1 MNNKPRVQ
9 EFKKK
14 LFGLQIESSNNS
26 EKFNKECENDFRRL
40 LGSIYK
46 LLLKGN
52 NHSGGKFTGL
62 NILNSYLDN
71 NGKFKVPT
79 QNVNNNN
86 NLSQKSTVN
95 NPRNP
100 ILPNVYNNNNL
111 SQKSTVNNPRN
122 PILPNVNNN
131 NNLSQKSTVNNPRNL
146 ILSNVNANL
155 LKESKI
161 KEPPKKPM
169 SKERILHECQ
179 IYEYLQKKSQ
189 NFINTSTC
197 FVRCSDDSLFLR
209 NCGITFEELIL
220 ENKNNFNLFR
230 YILEQLLRKIH
241 DLHLLG
247 VVHNNLICSHV
258 LVGKRD
264 NINWRYM
271 SNNKLK
277 SKKEEEFLN
286 IPFVRK
292 NIDVRLINFSKA
304 KIFQSSQK
312 IDKDFLNGIFY
323 HYTRYAESLFSRS
336 T

>member
-14 LFGLQIESSNNS
+14 LLGLQIESSNNS

-46 LLLKGN
+46 LLLKSN

-100 ILPNVYNNNNL
+100 ILPNV
-111 SQKSTVNNPRN
+111 
-122 PILPNVNNN
+122 NNN
-131 NNLSQKSTVNNPRNL
+131 NNLLQKSIVNNPRNL